1 MKNGDRTKQERV
13 IAVRETLL
21 NSPKDMSPLGRRLLA
36 LSSQIESAVGFEPR
50 SLDEI
55 HLALAIQN
63 GEVTSDQDLR

>member
-1 MKNGDRTKQERV
+1 MKNSDPKKQVV

-21 NSPKDMSPLGRRLLA
+21 NSPKDMSPLGRRLFA
-36 LSSQIESAVGFEPR
+36 LSSKIESAVGFKPR

-63 GEVTSDQDLR
+63 GEVDSDQDLR